1 MVEGTGA
8 GVVPGRCERRG
19 MKVDEAEIV
28 RQRLVELRNEFP
40 NVKFYGWDDG
50 SVVIQDREGFL
61 YLEKDDDK

>member
-1 MVEGTGA
+1 
-8 GVVPGRCERRG
+8 